1 MILDITP
8 QQLEAVC
15 REVYEPTG
23 YKHAP
28 AQVLLDHYAGDTTF
42 LRVSFP
48 ERFTSGAACK
58 LDSLRSKLRRRY
70 NPDAKIVFCVYFD
83 MIDVMEM
90 ARHSLA
96 IGAR

>member
-8 QQLEAVC
+8 QQLADVC
-15 REVYEPTG
+15 REVYEPTA

-28 AQVLLDHYAGDTTF
+28 AQVMLDHYVGDTTF

-48 ERFTSGAACK
+48 ERFTAAAACK

-83 MIDVMEM
+83 MIDIAKI

-96 IGAR
+96 IEDL